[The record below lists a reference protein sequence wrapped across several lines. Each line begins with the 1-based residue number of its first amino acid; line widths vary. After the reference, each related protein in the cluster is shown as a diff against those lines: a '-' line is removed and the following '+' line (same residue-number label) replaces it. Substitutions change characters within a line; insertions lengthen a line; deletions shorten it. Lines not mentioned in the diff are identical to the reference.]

1 MNQIAFHK
9 YFFCFPIKTIDHM
22 GNRRHR
28 TPKPPGRC
36 VFYCRANEKDD
47 S

>member
-9 YFFCFPIKTIDHM
+9 YFFCFPIKAINQREIEDTELQSHQV
-22 GNRRHR
+22 G
-28 TPKPPGRC
+28 
-36 VFYCRANEKDD
+36 VFYCHANERDD